1 MKLAFEKH
9 RLPALDRSATY
20 GKINDQTPVMYLLAL
35 LWVARH
41 PYGSKA
47 ELEKY
52 LGASQGSVSRAVRY
66 WMNRPGGG
74 SERFIESYEDTYD
87 RRRRR
92 LRLTPLGS
100 RFVND
105 FIAA

>member
-1 MKLAFEKH
+1 MKLVVENH
-9 RLPALDRSATY
+9 RPSALDRTATY
-20 GKINDQTPVMYLLAL
+20 GRISDQTPVMYLLAL

-52 LGASQGSVSRAVRY
+52 LGANQGAVSRAVRY

-74 SERFIESYEDTYD
+74 SERFIESYKDTHD

-100 RFVND
+100 SLVDD

>member
-1 MKLAFEKH
+1 MSQKSS
-9 RLPALDRSATY
+9 LPQVIQFVSEALMPD
-20 GKINDQTPVMYLLAL
+20 ILAL
-35 LWVARH
+35 LWMARH

-74 SERFIESYEDTYD
+74 SERFIESYEDAYD